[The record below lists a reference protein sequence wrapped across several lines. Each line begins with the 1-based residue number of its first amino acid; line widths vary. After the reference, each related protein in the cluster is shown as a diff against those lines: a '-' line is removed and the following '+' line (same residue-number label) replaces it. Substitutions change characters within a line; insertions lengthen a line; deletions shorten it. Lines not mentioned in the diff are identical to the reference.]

1 MASDYIKRW
10 LYFYELKFDYATN
23 NATELENFMEFFEH
37 ISKTSNEDSVEKFKT
52 LGDKNVYLRSV
63 IIDRTNN
70 KVRGKIISIRTDAL
84 PEIGDRRTGKIRD
97 VDVEEWEDVI
107 ETTHFVVDYSKN
119 TKRLCI
125 EFNQFGPR
133 FQELINCFIKI
144 GYDTELITNIH
155 WVSST
160 RDDLNKLKSRIGA
173 ISQFVVKV
181 DKSHLPAVSQVGGIL
196 AGINAT
202 QNKFNLEYI
211 ELKLK
216 FDYKNISNAEA
227 QNEIMRLVDLLRNK
241 KNLELFNTLSVKAQD
256 YDKNNMLNTF
266 DLLIDRVK
274 SQINVIRKEKY
285 RTIVSSDMFDK
296 MYSEI
301 IKMGFV

>member
-10 LYFYELKFDYATN
+10 LYFYELKFEYPTN
-23 NATELENFMEFFEH
+23 NATELENFVCFFEH
-37 ISKTSNEDSVEKFKT
+37 ISKNSIEDSVEKFKT
-52 LGDKNVYLRSV
+52 LGDKDVYLRNV
-63 IIDRTNN
+63 IIDRANN
-70 KVRGKIISIRTDAL
+70 KVRGKIISIRTDSL
-84 PEIGDRRTGKIRD
+84 PEIGDRRTGKVRD
-97 VDVEEWEDVI
+97 FDVEEWEDVI

-181 DKSHLPAVSQVGGIL
+181 HKSHLPAVSQVGGIL
-196 AGINAT
+196 SGINAAE
-202 QNKFNLEYI
+202 NRFSLEYI
-211 ELKLK
+211 ELKFK
-216 FDYKNISNAEA
+216 FGYKSISNLEA
-227 QNEIMRLVDLLRNK
+227 QSEVFRLINLLDNK
-241 KNLELFNTLSVKAQD
+241 KNLELFNTLSVRAQD
-256 YDKNNMLNTF
+256 YDKNNTLNTF

-274 SQINVIRKEKY
+274 SQINVIRKEKH
-285 RTIVSSDMFDK
+285 RTLMSSDMFDK

-301 IKMGFV
+301 IKMGFL